1 MEPRSQPAKLVEE
14 EHSVPSLPRLSGV
27 HPILYAFYGP
37 DGRLDRAALERQV
50 DACLGAGCH
59 GIALLGLVTEVF
71 RLSTEER
78 LDLVGWA
85 AARIAG
91 RVPLMATVAEVSVHG
106 QLDFIT
112 EAKRRGAD
120 WVVLQPPPVKG
131 VPEREILRFL
141 GEVADRSPLPVGVQN
156 NPLNMEVSVSS
167 DALLALHRNHPNI
180 RFMKAEGPAVSVA
193 GFAREA
199 SRTCDIFA
207 GHGGIEWPTNL
218 RSGCQGLIP
227 APELVD
233 AQVEIWRLWSS
244 GETERAEALHRAVLP
259 IIAFMSRALPLLVA
273 YGKRLM
279 AMRMGLETVHA
290 RLPEPGV
297 TSFGIE
303 EIGRFAALLGPLH
316 AEPGAA
322 LSPALKRL
330 AGFG

>member
-1 MEPRSQPAKLVEE
+1 MSP
-14 EHSVPSLPRLSGV
+14 LPRLSGV

-37 DGRLDRAALERQV
+37 DGRLDRDALDRQV
-50 DACLGAGCH
+50 DMCLAAGCH

-71 RLSTEER
+71 RLSTAER

-85 AARIAG
+85 AARVAR
-91 RVPLMATVAEVSVHG
+91 RVPVMATVAEASVHG

-141 GEVADRSPLPVGVQN
+141 GEVADRSPLPVGIQN
-156 NPLNMEVSVSS
+156 NPLNMDVSVSN

-193 GFAREA
+193 AFAREA
-199 SRTCDIFA
+199 SRSCDVFA

-233 AQVEIWRLWSS
+233 AQVALWRLWSA
-244 GETERAEALHRAVLP
+244 GETERAEALHRAILP
-259 IIAFMSRALPLLVA
+259 VIVFMSRSLPLLIA

-279 AMRMGLETVHA
+279 ALRMGWHEVHP

-297 TSFGIE
+297 TPFGME
-303 EIGRFAALLGPLH
+303 EIRRFAELLGPLPM
-316 AEPGAA
+316 APDAP
-322 LSPALKRL
+322 LSPALRL
-330 AGFG
+330 AAGLD

>member
-1 MEPRSQPAKLVEE
+1 M
-14 EHSVPSLPRLSGV
+14 PSLPRLSGV

-37 DGRLDRAALERQV
+37 DGVLDRAALERQV
-50 DACLGAGCH
+50 DVCLAAGCD

-71 RLSTEER
+71 RLSTQER

-85 AARIAG
+85 AARVAG

-106 QLDFIT
+106 QLDFIA

-120 WVVLQPPPVKG
+120 WVVLQPPPGKG
-131 VPEREILRFL
+131 ASEREILRFL

-156 NPLNMEVSVSS
+156 NPLNMDVSVSN

-180 RFMKAEGPAVSVA
+180 RFMKAEGPAVSVGA
-193 GFAREA
+193 FAREA
-199 SRTCDIFA
+199 AATCDVFA

-233 AQVEIWRLWSS
+233 AQVAIWRLWSA
-244 GETERAEALHRAVLP
+244 GEHDRAEALHRAILP
-259 IIAFMSRALPLLVA
+259 VVVFMSRSLPLLIA

-279 AMRMGLETVHA
+279 AMRMGWPAVHP
-290 RLPEPGV
+290 RLPDTAV
-297 TSFGIE
+297 TPFGMQE
-303 EIGRFAALLGPLH
+303 LARFAELLGPLGT
-316 AEPGAA
+316 EPGAQPGA
-322 LSPALKRL
+322 PYDPTLSPALRRL
-330 AGFG
+330 AGFA

>member
-1 MEPRSQPAKLVEE
+1 MPP
-14 EHSVPSLPRLSGV
+14 LPRLSGV

-50 DACLGAGCH
+50 DACLAAGCH

-85 AARIAG
+85 ASRIAG

-106 QLDFIT
+106 QLDFIA
-112 EAKRRGAD
+112 EAKGRGAD

-131 VPEREILRFL
+131 VAEREILRFL

-156 NPLNMEVSVSS
+156 NPLNMEVSVSN

-199 SRTCDIFA
+199 SRSCDVFA

-244 GETERAEALHRAVLP
+244 GETEQAEALHRAVLP
-259 IIAFMSRALPLLVA
+259 VVAFMSRALPLLIA

-279 AMRMGLETVHA
+279 AMRLGLEAVHP
-290 RLPEPGV
+290 RLPELAV
-297 TSFGIE
+297 TPFGLE
-303 EIGRFAALLGPLH
+303 EIGRFAALLGPLP
-316 AEPGAA
+316 AEPGAP
-322 LSPALKRL
+322 LSPALRRL
-330 AGFG
+330 AGLG

>member
-1 MEPRSQPAKLVEE
+1 
-14 EHSVPSLPRLSGV
+14 LPRLSGV
-27 HPILYAFYGP
+27 HPILYAFY
-37 DGRLDRAALERQV
+37 DQDSRLDRAALDRQV
-50 DACLGAGCH
+50 DVCLAAGCH

-71 RLSTEER
+71 RLSAEER
-78 LDLVGWA
+78 LNLIGWA

-91 RVPLMATVAEVSVHG
+91 RVPLMATVAEASVHA

-131 VPEREILRFL
+131 VSEREILRFL

-156 NPLNMEVSVSS
+156 NPLNMDVSVSN
-167 DALLALHRNHPNI
+167 DALLALHRNHANI
-180 RFMKAEGPAVSVA
+180 RFMKAEGPAVSVGA
-193 GFAREA
+193 FAREA
-199 SRTCDIFA
+199 SRSCDVFA

-244 GETERAEALHRAVLP
+244 GDTATAEALHRAILP
-259 IIAFMSRALPLLVA
+259 VVVFMSRSLPLLIA

-279 AMRMGLETVHA
+279 ALRMGWAEVHP
-290 RLPEPGV
+290 RLPEAPV
-297 TSFGIE
+297 TPFGME
-303 EIGRFAALLGPLH
+303 ELTRFADQLGPLSV
-316 AEPGAA
+316 EPGAP
-322 LSPALKRL
+322 LSHVLRRI
-330 AGFG
+330 AGLD

>member
-1 MEPRSQPAKLVEE
+1 VTP
-14 EHSVPSLPRLSGV
+14 LPRLSGV

-50 DACLGAGCH
+50 DVCLAAGCH

-71 RLSTEER
+71 RLSTDER

-91 RVPLMATVAEVSVHG
+91 RVPLMATVAEASVHA
-106 QLDFIT
+106 QLDFIA
-112 EAKRRGAD
+112 EAQRRGAD

-131 VPEREILRFL
+131 ASEREVLRFL

-156 NPLNMEVSVSS
+156 NPLNMDVSVSN

-180 RFMKAEGPAVSVA
+180 RFMKAEGPAVSVGA
-193 GFAREA
+193 FARA
-199 SRTCDIFA
+199 AATSCDIFA

-233 AQVEIWRLWSS
+233 AQVAIWTLWAA
-244 GETERAEALHRAVLP
+244 GETEKAEALHRAILP
-259 IIAFMSRALPLLVA
+259 VVVFMSRALPLLIA

-279 AMRMGLETVHA
+279 AARMGLADVHP
-290 RLPEPGV
+290 RLPETAV
-297 TSFGIE
+297 TPFGME
-303 EIGRFAALLGPLH
+303 ELGRFAALLGPLSTE
-316 AEPGAA
+316 AGGP
-322 LSPALKRL
+322 LSPALRRI
-330 AGFG
+330 AGFDAS

>member
-1 MEPRSQPAKLVEE
+1 MRD
-14 EHSVPSLPRLSGV
+14 LPRLSGV

-50 DACLGAGCH
+50 DVCLAAGCH

-71 RLSTEER
+71 RLSTAER

-85 AARIAG
+85 AQRVAG
-91 RVPLMATVAEVSVHG
+91 RVPVMATVAEVSVHG
-106 QLDFIT
+106 QVDFIA

-131 VPEREILRFL
+131 VPEREIVRFL

-156 NPLNMEVSVSS
+156 NPLNMDVSVSH

-193 GFAREA
+193 AFAREA
-199 SRTCDIFA
+199 SRSCDVFA

-233 AQVEIWRLWSS
+233 AQVALFGLWSA
-244 GETERAEALHRAVLP
+244 GETERAEALHRAILP
-259 IIAFMSRALPLLVA
+259 VVVFMSRALPLLIA

-279 AMRMGLETVHA
+279 AMRMGWPEVHP
-290 RLPEPGV
+290 RLPDTAVSG
-297 TSFGIE
+297 FGME
-303 EIGRFAALLGPLH
+303 EIGRFAALLGPLP
-316 AEPGAA
+316 AEPGAP
-322 LSPALKRL
+322 LSPALRRM
-330 AGFG
+330 AGLD